1 MPRFYGPKV
10 SDLIASIAEQSDE
23 GQVLLIL
30 AESVKAMRGES
41 GVFCSFVRE
50 DESTES
56 YRFLVACDPVWC
68 SEYQLQN
75 WFAHDPALV
84 YAAARSEPIRL
95 SDLKIT
101 TKGQREMWESAAQ
114 HGFRSGAVFPAP
126 SGGGVSRMGVLTIGS
141 RDPSYLEGDDFNGA
155 RLYGRLLA
163 MELNDWWIRKIR
175 EHIIASSNLTPED
188 IALLTYEK
196 RGMKS
201 KEIAKQLATSAS
213 TIDSRFQRLN
223 AKLNAASRSESAKI
237 ASENGV
243 I

>member
-1 MPRFYGPKV
+1 MQGAYGEKV
-10 SDLIASIAEQSDE
+10 SDLIGSIAEQGEE

-30 AESVKAMRGES
+30 GEAVQAMG
-41 GVFCSFVRE
+41 GTAAVFCSFVRE

-68 SEYQLQN
+68 SEYQTQN

-84 YAAARSEPIRL
+84 YGSSRSEPIRL
-95 SDLKIT
+95 CDLKVT
-101 TKGQREMWESAAQ
+101 TKGQREMLDSAAR

-141 RDPSYLEGDDFNGA
+141 KDSGYLEGDDFNSA

-175 EHIIASSNLTPED
+175 EHLIATSNLTPED
-188 IALLTYEK
+188 IALLMYEK

-201 KEIAKQLATSAS
+201 KNIAKELATSPS
-213 TIDSRFQRLN
+213 SIDSRFQRVN
-223 AKLNAASRSESAKI
+223 AKLNAASRAESAKI